1 MNFSYMTAEEREA
14 LYNEVWTDPVIA
26 VAKRYNMSDNGL
38 RKHCKKLRIPL
49 PPLGY
54 WARIA
59 AGQKVPKPAL
69 PKVTGEIKNYIRQ
82 YVIKYKSNIN
92 ELADDELR
100 SEEELSLLT
109 EETKIF
115 IKDMCSKI
123 QVPAQLRNPHQLIT
137 DHKQESFYRKNPE
150 KRERD
155 RSKTNYSV
163 RINGRY
169 TTINAML
176 PINVSP
182 SNINRAYRILNTMIN
197 VLVDMESY
205 TGVTYEFESNKDIGS
220 FEIMHVTFRF
230 ELIEEMRKKRK
241 NDNEHLTQLVLCL
254 VPKTWFG
261 RRAGNK
267 MEYKDQD
274 DLPIESQLGKVV
286 YDMFIVANQFRCI
299 DILDER
305 EYERREV
312 EKKRQR
318 HLEEM
323 RNEELEAVKLLKQV
337 ASDWD
342 KAEKIRRFTNAM
354 ELKIAGVRDAGKKE
368 TLLKWLRWA
377 RDKADWLDP
386 LTAKDDEL
394 LGKSRHIF
402 ERVDEE
408 SF

>member
-1 MNFSYMTAEEREA
+1 MTAEEREA
-14 LYNEVWTDPVIA
+14 LYNEVWTDPVIT

-38 RKHCKKLRIPL
+38 RKHCKKLGIPL

-100 SEEELSLLT
+100 SKEELSLLT

-123 QVPAQLRNPHQLIT
+123 QVPAQLRNSHQLIT

-150 KRERD
+150 KREQD
-155 RSKTNYSV
+155 RSKTSYSV

-241 NDNEHLTQLVLCL
+241 NDNEHLTQLVLYL

-261 RRAGNK
+261 RRTGNK

-274 DLPIESQLGKVV
+274 DLPIESQLGKVI

-305 EYERREV
+305 EYQRREQ

-318 HLEEM
+318 QLEEI
-323 RNEELEAVKLLKQV
+323 RNGELAEVKLLELAV
-337 ASDWD
+337 SDWD
-342 KAEKIRRFTNAM
+342 KAEKIRRFTDAM
-354 ELKIAGVRDAGKKE
+354 ELKIAEMNDAGRRE

-386 LTAKDDEL
+386 LTAKEDEL

-408 SF
+408 NF